1 MQQQH
6 NAPPTILVP
15 NPKNPRVLVTQ
26 QAAQKIREELE
37 AAAKAPPP
45 TRLPQKQAYVAP
57 PPKTGQSAKPK
68 FSAPPVLLRRG
79 SAPPPLAQTTDT
91 TVPAQGPKAE
101 NVAAMPRPGPAV
113 VPVLP
118 ATKNAEAAPPAARAQ
133 PRPAT
138 AVPEKTEPVPPKM
151 PVAVAVSGAAKAAK
165 PPAPAMAA
173 APQNQ
178 KTKKGPAR
186 QKSNSNPDES
196 SVAIVPPARDDNV
209 PGEVSVVPP
218 KGSEAPFDEDLFEAL
233 LNA

>member
-1 MQQQH
+1 
-6 NAPPTILVP
+6 
-15 NPKNPRVLVTQ
+15 
-26 QAAQKIREELE
+26 
-37 AAAKAPPP
+37 
-45 TRLPQKQAYVAP
+45 
-57 PPKTGQSAKPK
+57 
-68 FSAPPVLLRRG
+68 
-79 SAPPPLAQTTDT
+79 
-91 TVPAQGPKAE
+91 
-101 NVAAMPRPGPAV
+101 
-113 VPVLP
+113 
-118 ATKNAEAAPPAARAQ
+118 
-133 PRPAT
+133 
-138 AVPEKTEPVPPKM
+138 M